1 MEPLWRGFFRD
12 LLRRFQHPP
21 ALCWRRSGLD
31 VIYAWYDKHINAE
44 IRSNFI
50 PGVLTCP
57 GIFPTAFTILWR
69 RQSRVAVIVS
79 PLLGM
84 ATGLAV
90 WLGSAKALYGGT
102 TVATTGQIL
111 PCVYGT
117 VASCFSPLPY
127 TIILSLFNPQDFDWA
142 DFRKEKLAFEE
153 PDEAIDPVIRHELD
167 ENPSGPGSQPHL
179 KRWVRI
185 AAYWSIATFLGHW
198 VLWPL
203 PMYAS
208 KYIFTKTFFQAWLVV
223 AIIWLW
229 GTLLVGG
236 FYPVIDGH
244 RQFTAIYKSLRYGKG
259 QEQGVVAFQEGSSDG
274 EVTPTEKVK
283 PERKQDID

>member
-1 MEPLWRGFFRD
+1 MF
-12 LLRRFQHPP
+12 
-21 ALCWRRSGLD
+21 
-31 VIYAWYDKHINAE
+31 
-44 IRSNFI
+44 

-57 GIFPTAFTILWR
+57 GIFPTAFTILWK
-69 RQSRVAVIVS
+69 RQSRVAAIVS

-102 TVATTGQIL
+102 TVATTGQII

-127 TIILSLFNPQDFDWA
+127 SIVLSFFNPQNFDWA
-142 DFRKEKLAFEE
+142 DFRKEKLAFEA
-153 PDEAIDPVIRHELD
+153 PDEAIDPSLRHGLEESPLG
-167 ENPSGPGSQPHL
+167 SGSQPHL

-185 AAYWSIATFLGHW
+185 AAYWSMATFMGHW

-208 KYIFTKTFFQAWLVV
+208 KYIFTKSFFSAWLVV
-223 AIIWLW
+223 AIIWIW
-229 GTLLVGG
+229 CTLLVSG
-236 FYPVIDGH
+236 FYPLVDGH
-244 RQFTAIYKSLRYGKG
+244 RQFTAIYKSLRYGAEHG
-259 QEQGVVAFQEGSSDG
+259 QNAVASSGGKDPSEGD
-274 EVTPTEKVK
+274 VTLTEKD
-283 PERKQDID
+283 ELR

>member
-1 MEPLWRGFFRD
+1 MESLWRGFLRD
-12 LLRRFQHPP
+12 ILRCFQHPP
-21 ALCWRRSGLD
+21 ALCWCGSGVD
-31 VIYAWYDKHINAE
+31 VIHAWYNQRISE
-44 IRSNFI
+44 SICSNLI
-50 PGVLTCP
+50 SGVLTCP

-90 WLGSAKALYGGT
+90 WLGSARALYGGT

-142 DFRKEKLAFEE
+142 DFRKEKLAFEA

-179 KRWVRI
+179 KRWVKI
-185 AAYWSIATFLGHW
+185 AAYWSIATFFGHW

-208 KYIFTKTFFQAWLVV
+208 KFIFTKTFFQAWLVV

-236 FYPVIDGH
+236 FYPLIDGH

-259 QEQGVVAFQEGSSDG
+259 QQQNAVVFQEGSSDG
-274 EVTPTEKVK
+274 EVTPTEKVEPGQK
-283 PERKQDID
+283 